1 MKIRKSNFI
10 NGILSLFIS
19 QILIKIFGIMY
30 SIYMTNKSGFGDSGN
45 AIYMSGYQIY
55 ALLLTVSSIG
65 VPNAISKMISEKKAI
80 KDSVNA
86 DRIFK
91 ISIFLFSII
100 GCIGSIILYIFSDF
114 ISIYI
119 LEIPETSLS
128 LKVLAPAIFFV
139 SINSAF
145 KGYFNGINKIHIT
158 AKTQFYEQVYKS
170 ILTILLL
177 EIFSRISNNN
187 IEVMASVANFAT
199 TIATCF
205 SLIYIMKK
213 YKEENYTNNIEKNYY
228 PKEDLKEIVKKVL
241 VIAIPMT
248 LNAILSSFGKNVD
261 SVTIVKILKD
271 IIGEENAIRKYGII
285 SSKIDILISVPL
297 AFNASIST
305 ALIPEIASLKNK
317 NDIDG
322 IVRKI
327 EFSILITLMLGIPYA
342 FGLFS
347 YSNKIFALLFPNASE
362 GDKLLKIAAF
372 GVIFSMLTQTIN
384 AILQGLGKNK
394 IPVYASFWGIILK
407 VFFNIVLLPI
417 EGIYEKGAII
427 SNIISN
433 FSSFII
439 VYFIL
444 IRNFDIKIKF
454 LSLSTT
460 PIFSSIIMIKFSL
473 FINELLLKNKIN
485 NNFSTLISIGFAV
498 LLYGTGLFVMKM
510 LKNIINHQKLENT
523 GFLKVKTLENL
534 KNKEKFLKK

>member
-128 LKVLAPAIFFV
+128 LKVLSPAIFFV
-139 SINSAF
+139 SINSVF

-177 EIFSRISNNN
+177 EIFSRISNN

-228 PKEDLKEIVKKVL
+228 PKENLKEIVKKVL

-248 LNAILSSFGKNVD
+248 LNAILSSLGKNVD
-261 SVTIVKILKD
+261 SVTIVRILKD

-297 AFNASIST
+297 SFNASIST
-305 ALIPEIASLKNK
+305 ALIPEIASLRNK

-372 GVIFSMLTQTIN
+372 GVIFPMLTQTIN

-473 FINELLLKNKIN
+473 FINKLLLKNKIN

-498 LLYGTGLFVMKM
+498 FLYGISLFVMKM
-510 LKNIINHQKLENT
+510 LKNIASRQRLENT
-523 GFLKVKTLENL
+523 GF
-534 KNKEKFLKK
+534 